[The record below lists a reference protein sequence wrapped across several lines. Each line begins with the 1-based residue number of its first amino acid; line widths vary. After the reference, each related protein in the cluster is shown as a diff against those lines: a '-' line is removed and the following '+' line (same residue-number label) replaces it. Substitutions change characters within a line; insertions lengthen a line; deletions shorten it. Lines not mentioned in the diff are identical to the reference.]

1 MKLLL
6 LFILCFFWSCSNSV
20 VEFADDDA
28 FGEEVNIVEKN
39 NAEIE
44 TENISSSSS
53 SEKTETE
60 TWSSESDAKDLDS
73 SLAENI
79 VKKNNTEIETE
90 SFSSSSSSE
99 KTETETWSS
108 ESDAEDLDS
117 SLTEEVNVDLA
128 EQDDVVS
135 LTDDLERDDVIPKL
149 FISYD
154 SALSSEYTTA
164 YFKFIDAKR
173 HYSSFSSTEDF
184 EEYGYIKVRGNS
196 TAKAPKKPYNI
207 KFEKKKSFLGMGKA
221 KKWALLSNPFDPTL
235 VRNKLIYDMASQ
247 LYFDYS
253 PKSYF
258 ADVWVNGEFMG
269 NYQIVEKV
277 EFQENRIPYKI
288 ENGDYLIEPV
298 GNTKRNKAGVTYVY
312 SPVFSLRLALD
323 EPENP
328 SQAQMDR
335 FLTDLEKIESAIASH
350 DIMEYVKFVDLRSI
364 IDHYWVEEFVNNTD
378 WPNGSFYYT
387 IHNGILRGG
396 PVWDFDLALG
406 NTRASE
412 NASTMDF
419 HLRKI
424 WWEYL
429 FQDSVFKKIAYER
442 YLQIFPYFDNL
453 VNDNELGANK
463 LDSLLDF
470 FRESFERN
478 YSDSGWAY
486 CGANNLTV
494 DSSMRQ
500 LTCPYNPVPRPTF
513 DENVLFLRKW
523 VSQRNLNLIGQ
534 VSRELNE
541 LANVEMSLD
550 EILAIQ
556 DSIFAH

>member
-1 MKLLL
+1 MQSMKLLL
-6 LFILCFFWSCSNSV
+6 LFILSCFWSCSNSV
-20 VEFADDDA
+20 VEFTDDDA
-28 FGEEVNIVEKN
+28 FGESVVSVVKN
-39 NAEIE
+39 NVEVG
-44 TENISSSSS
+44 NISNSDIF
-53 SEKTETE
+53 EKTEVE
-60 TWSSESDAKDLDS
+60 TWSSASDTNEPDSNLAEERNVNLVELDS
-73 SLAENI
+73 
-79 VKKNNTEIETE
+79 
-90 SFSSSSSSE
+90 
-99 KTETETWSS
+99 
-108 ESDAEDLDS
+108 LDS
-117 SLTEEVNVDLA
+117 LMG
-128 EQDDVVS
+128 
-135 LTDDLERDDVIPKL
+135 DLEREGVVPKL
-149 FISYD
+149 FIFHD
-154 SALSSEYTTA
+154 SELSSEYTKA

-173 HYSSFSSTEDF
+173 HYSSFCSTEDF
-184 EEYGYIKVRGNS
+184 EEYGFIKIRGNS

-207 KFEKKKSFLGMGKA
+207 KFEKKKSFFGMEKA
-221 KKWALLSNPFDPTL
+221 KKWVLLSNPFDPTL
-235 VRNKLIYDMASQ
+235 VRNKLMYDMASQ

-258 ADVWVNGEFMG
+258 VDVWVNGGFVG
-269 NYQIVEKV
+269 NYQIAEKV

-298 GNTKRNKAGVTYVY
+298 ENKKRKKAGVTYIY
-312 SPVFSLRLALD
+312 SPVLSLRLALD

-328 SQAQMDR
+328 SQAQIDR

-350 DIMEYVKFVDLRSI
+350 DVMEYVKFVDLRSI

-387 IHNGILRGG
+387 IHNGVLRGG
-396 PVWDFDLALG
+396 PVWDFDLTLG
-406 NTRASE
+406 NTRVSE

-486 CGANNLTV
+486 CGASNLTV

-500 LTCPYNPVPRPTF
+500 LTCPYNPEPRPTF
-513 DENVLFLRKW
+513 DENILFLREW
-523 VSQRNLNLIGQ
+523 VSQRNLNLIGL
-534 VSRELNE
+534 VSRELSE
-541 LANVEMSLD
+541 LADIEMSLD
-550 EILAIQ
+550 KILAIQ

>member
-6 LFILCFFWSCSNSV
+6 IFILCFFWSCSNSV
-20 VEFADDDA
+20 VEFADDNA
-28 FGEEVNIVEKN
+28 FGESFTIVDKNDVEAGNISNSDFFE
-39 NAEIE
+39 E
-44 TENISSSSS
+44 TEP
-53 SEKTETE
+53 KT
-60 TWSSESDAKDLDS
+60 WPSASNAKDLGS
-73 SLAENI
+73 NLAEERN
-79 VKKNNTEIETE
+79 VNLVELDYLASLMGDLE
-90 SFSSSSSSE
+90 S
-99 KTETETWSS
+99 
-108 ESDAEDLDS
+108 
-117 SLTEEVNVDLA
+117 
-128 EQDDVVS
+128 DDVV
-135 LTDDLERDDVIPKL
+135 PKL
-149 FISYD
+149 FIFYD
-154 SALSSEYTTA
+154 SVLSSEYTKA

-173 HYSSFSSTEDF
+173 HYSSFGSTEDF
-184 EEYGYIKVRGNS
+184 EEYGYIKIRGNS

-221 KKWALLSNPFDPTL
+221 KKWVLLSNPFDPTL

-258 ADVWVNGEFMG
+258 VDVWVNGEFVG
-269 NYQIVEKV
+269 NYQIAEKV

-288 ENGDYLIEPV
+288 ENGDYLVEPV

-350 DIMEYVKFVDLRSI
+350 DVMEYVKFVDLRSI
-364 IDHYWVEEFVNNTD
+364 IDHYWIEEFAKNTD
-378 WPNGSFYYT
+378 WQNGSFYYT

-406 NTRASE
+406 NTRVSE
-412 NASTMDF
+412 NASTKGF
-419 HLRKI
+419 RLRKI

-429 FQDSVFKKIAYER
+429 FQDSVFKKMAYER
-442 YLQIFPYFDNL
+442 YLQISPYFDNL

-478 YSDSGWAY
+478 YSDSGWAN
-486 CGANNLTV
+486 CVAKNSTA
-494 DSSMRQ
+494 DSGMRQ
-500 LTCPYNPVPRPTF
+500 LTCPFNPVPRPTF
-513 DENVLFLRKW
+513 DENILFLREW
-523 VSQRNLNLIGQ
+523 VSQRNLHLKGR

-541 LANVEMSLD
+541 LANIEMSLD